1 VAAFLEKISTKL
13 SVLIPQSTINEPID
27 EHAFASQLRTVFEQ
41 LESLKLRH
49 ALLAGFDEH
58 TDFLWK
64 RYQDSQGSADTTAA
78 LPSKKRRRDA
88 GEKGDELS
96 PGAERLHALVAT
108 GRSPLLVAANGSLR
122 STSRSFDPEQALAQ
136 LSEAVAACR
145 EMTPSAASVCALSA
159 FLTHYTF
166 RLASTAPA
174 PHRTHQHQLKLT
186 ITLLLRYLHLYP
198 PGGAAV
204 SLDVGAFVE
213 QCHVVLGALGEEREG
228 SIALLVALVKEAS
241 TDPSN
246 RALALVIDRGMQR
259 LSRTADMG
267 TPLSS
272 EHFLRVLLPFAV
284 LQASPT
290 STALAKSLTHLNA
303 LPIAPPL
310 IAYLKEHR
318 GTAAPTVAGVL
329 RLQLSPIEL
338 SQALAEL
345 SGTPS
350 AAVMAEEEEEEEDE
364 GDDEE
369 AGAGGGDDG
378 AMDDLFFVDHTG
390 TSELSGSIAG
400 MIKDMPAPAKKV
412 AAGAVAVVDFPV
424 SEEEEEA
431 GEEEE
436 EGVEANEDN
445 EEDDEDDEESGE
457 EETVQ
462 VEAPKQMTPKR
473 KSPSLARSRPKRA
486 GATPDRYGVL

>member
-13 SVLIPQSTINEPID
+13 SVLIPHSTANEPID
-27 EHAFASQLRTVFEQ
+27 EHAFASQLRAVFEQ
-41 LESLKLRH
+41 LDSLKLKR

-58 TDFLWK
+58 ADFLWK
-64 RYQDSQGSADTTAA
+64 RYQDSQGSGGADTGTA
-78 LPSKKRRRDA
+78 PSKKRRRDA
-88 GEKGDELS
+88 GEKGDALS
-96 PGAERLHALVAT
+96 PGAERLHALVVT
-108 GRSPLLVAANGSLR
+108 GRSPLLVAADGSLR
-122 STSRSFDPEQALAQ
+122 STARSFDPEQALAQ

-145 EMTPSAASVCALSA
+145 EMLPSAASVCALSA

-186 ITLLLRYLHLYP
+186 ITLLLQYLHLFP

-228 SIALLVALVKEAS
+228 SIALLVGLVKEAS
-241 TDPSN
+241 TDHSN
-246 RALALVIDRGMQR
+246 PALALVIDRGLQR

-272 EHFLRVLLPFAV
+272 EHLLRVLLPFAV
-284 LQASPT
+284 LQASP
-290 STALAKSLTHLNA
+290 SATALAKSLMHLNA

-329 RLQLSPIEL
+329 KLQLSPIEL

-400 MIKDMPAPAKKV
+400 MIKDMPAPTKKV
-412 AAGAVAVVDFPV
+412 AAGAVAAVDFPE
-424 SEEEEEA
+424 SEEEEEV
-431 GEEEE
+431 GEEEQQ
-436 EGVEANEDN
+436 GVEANEDD
-445 EEDDEDDEESGE
+445 EEDDEESE
-457 EETVQ
+457 EEEAV
-462 VEAPKQMTPKR
+462 VEAQKQTTPKR

-486 GATPDRYGVL
+486 GATPDRYGVK